1 MTQSEELYYN
11 IKNNKCHI
19 ISFYNKIK
27 NSKIFKISKCETGKN
42 GKLEV
47 GQKMPKKKEK
57 ESIKQKFPV
66 THYDNIG
73 SLSNIITN
81 QMMVMSDGFDFSLTN
96 VIADNG
102 NVALAI
108 QGDKYFSMKHTFS
121 FDGPLSF
128 MLSGGQRDYNVE
140 CLVQSG
146 SNYTLMSN
154 FAPSAKTLDGQLEY
168 HYRNISFLF
177 SFAVTN
183 SEDPRLN
190 LMLPNYSGRLTWSNL
205 THNLTIGKNQT
216 QSWYFST
223 LHRLT
228 SKFLMGSK
236 FLISPETQESVF
248 SLGGS
253 YKIIEKTGEFEI
265 LECRMSNMILS
276 AFYTKAVNKHST
288 LCTKLDLNLQQK
300 NASSCIMYKYIFGN
314 EVTGVQI
321 LGEITSK
328 LICRTIFSMPFM
340 QRFIFRIN
348 GEINHFDYNPQ
359 AGQVPHKFGFQI
371 QMQI

>member
-1 MTQSEELYYN
+1 
-11 IKNNKCHI
+11 
-19 ISFYNKIK
+19 
-27 NSKIFKISKCETGKN
+27 
-42 GKLEV
+42 
-47 GQKMPKKKEK
+47 
-57 ESIKQKFPV
+57 
-66 THYDNIG
+66 
-73 SLSNIITN
+73 
-81 QMMVMSDGFDFSLTN
+81 MMIMSDGFDLSLTN

-102 NVALAI
+102 NVSLGI

-121 FDGPLSF
+121 FDGPLGF
-128 MLSGGQRDYNVE
+128 MLSGGQRDYNIE

-146 SNYTLMSN
+146 SDFTLMSN
-154 FAPSAKTLDGQLEY
+154 FVPSAKTLDGQLEY
-168 HYRNISFLF
+168 RYKNVSFLF

-183 SEDPRLN
+183 STDPRLN
-190 LMLPNYSGRLTWSNL
+190 LMLPNYSGKLTWANP

-216 QSWYFST
+216 QTWYLST

-236 FLISPETQESVF
+236 FIISPETQESIF

-253 YKIIEKTGEFEI
+253 YKIIGKTGESEI
-265 LECRMSNMILS
+265 LEWRISSMILS
-276 AFYTKAVNKHST
+276 AFYTKTVNKHST
-288 LCTKLDLNLQQK
+288 LCTKFDLNFRKK
-300 NASSCIMYKYIFGN
+300 NASSSIMYKYIFGN
-314 EVTGVQI
+314 EMNGIQI

-328 LICRTIFSMPFM
+328 LICRTIFLMPFM

-348 GEINHFDYNPQ
+348 GEMNRFDLNPQ